1 MNYQIKQLSS
11 YAEQILLHL
20 TDGTVHSVYRHTVNL
35 TDGRHI
41 LAMQTDG
48 SPLSPVSLIL
58 ELSGDDMD
66 SLSVKAGDIVS
77 FDRDGF
83 WIQGA
88 KSSCHFTCAN
98 ARRHDLKLS
107 GPMDPRSCRILASG
121 ISDAV
126 SAAGTD
132 GFSLLFGQNKASE
145 PGLSLMLL
153 AARDRI
159 LQSNELCRQR
169 NFEEAALHLSRLTGL
184 GIGLTPSGD
193 DFLCGVMAGLHFS
206 GNLEHPFAVR
216 LKAEIGRRLSDTI
229 DISAAFLS
237 CALEHQY
244 SLPVKLLYGLPSS
257 RDILNAFGQ
266 IGHSSGTDTLCGILW
281 SLTHIP

>member
-11 YAEQILLHL
+11 YAEQTLLHL
-20 TDGTVHSVYRHTVNL
+20 TAGTVHSVYRHTVNL

-41 LAMQTDG
+41 LAMQADG
-48 SPLSPVSLIL
+48 SPLSPISLIL

-88 KSSCHFTCAN
+88 KSPCHFTCAN

-107 GPMDPRSCRILASG
+107 APIDSKSRRVLASG
-121 ISDAV
+121 IRDAV
-126 SAAGTD
+126 SAARTK
-132 GFSLLFGQNKASE
+132 GFSLLFGQDKISE
-145 PGLSLMLL
+145 PDLSPMLL
-153 AARDRI
+153 AARDQI
-159 LQSNELCRQR
+159 LLSNELCRQR
-169 NFEEAALHLSRLTGL
+169 NFEEAALHLSRLIGL

-206 GNLEHPFAVR
+206 GKLKHPFALR
-216 LKAEIGRRLSDTI
+216 LQAEIGRRLSDTI

-237 CALEHQY
+237 CALDHQY

-257 RDILNAFGQ
+257 LEILTAFEQ
-266 IGHSSGTDTLCGILW
+266 IGHSSGIDTLCGILW
-281 SLTHIP
+281 SLTHIL